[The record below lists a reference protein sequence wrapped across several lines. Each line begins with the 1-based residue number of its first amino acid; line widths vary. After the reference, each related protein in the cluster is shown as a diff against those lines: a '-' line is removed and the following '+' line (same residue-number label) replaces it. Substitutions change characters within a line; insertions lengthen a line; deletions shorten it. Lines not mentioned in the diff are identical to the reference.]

1 MRREVDPILCY
12 NCLIIVLM
20 MMAMMT
26 SSAVFVMKT
35 RNPCSSCCSSSSNRS
50 GSFFVA
56 AFSSVGRT
64 ATTTTTRRRH
74 NTNDARRMGWSSGAR
89 ATTPTTVCSNLQAMD
104 QHRRG
109 TTRPSGR
116 VSFSSLLGFQSMM
129 PPSKQGL
136 SFHHGGITRRNVASH
151 RLKVT
156 GIADI
161 DRMIGGD
168 GKKKKKK
175 KNSNSNKIQGKQ
187 KNKDDIANNE
197 NRASSALKKKKGKG
211 KKKKLVFRA
220 DRVLANRGWASR
232 SECFDVLKKR
242 RVFIQPPPQEAG
254 AETAAAELRCL
265 AGPSEKIP
273 MNAVLFVDRTH
284 EIPKLPPLLKVYH
297 KPKWVLSVMKDEA
310 TKIGQQRKTLGD
322 LLVDEDGARS
332 QQDNAASVA
341 NMHPVG
347 RLDYDTS
354 GLLLWSS
361 DGTLTQKLLHPTNQ
375 VEKEY
380 IATVVGRIDADTNTQ
395 EELRAQLQKGVELSL
410 GTFPA
415 TVLETKSI
423 PNEQVPSI
431 IESIVQNLPSEYKND
446 IDKLETKQGYLNFQS
461 VTELST
467 IRLSV
472 KEGKHR
478 MVRRLLSKCG
488 YPVLELHRIRIG
500 TITLHSSGNVPDRQD
515 EGSVR
520 DLTPDEEAWVNSL

>member
-1 MRREVDPILCY
+1 
-12 NCLIIVLM
+12 
-20 MMAMMT
+20 
-26 SSAVFVMKT
+26 
-35 RNPCSSCCSSSSNRS
+35 
-50 GSFFVA
+50 
-56 AFSSVGRT
+56 
-64 ATTTTTRRRH
+64 
-74 NTNDARRMGWSSGAR
+74 MGWSSGAR

-109 TTRPSGR
+109 TTRPSSGR

-197 NRASSALKKKKGKG
+197 NRVSSALKKQKGKGKG

-322 LLVDEDGARS
+322 LLVNDDGARP
-332 QQDNAASVA
+332 QPDNIASVA

-380 IATVVGRIDADTNTQ
+380 IATVVGRIDAENNTQ

-431 IESIVQNLPSEYKND
+431 IESIVQNLPPEYKNN